1 MLTIKKSDPKSVLVH
16 CRHCQGSYNRKYF
29 HRHRRACHTEA
40 DSTSVKPIQGHLL
53 NAQEKPAFL
62 DLLEGFQQTTIGD
75 LCRTDAT
82 IRAIGRHLWLKD
94 CTKVDKT
101 YEVRKS
107 VMADMRT
114 LAALYVEFRGHPDAT
129 ELDKDASSM
138 FERTN
143 WPILEEAIRSLTV
156 KEDAKVKY
164 GLKNSVYYLLLKSA
178 EILEGEAL
186 TVKGEAGKRRVDEMQ
201 HFIKLLKHH
210 QNAVFGDSKYLINK
224 ARQERLRLPARSPPE
239 EVMQELRDY
248 TLDRVSSLVDIDTSN
263 FGTSDYVELR
273 NLVCSRLTLFNARR
287 GGEPSRM
294 VLEQW
299 LNRHQWIGQ
308 MVTDDMTRE
317 EQRLFGELDV
327 VYGTG
332 KGNHL
337 VSCLVPKDCVVALDR
352 LSNTQLRTN
361 VGIVASNRFLF
372 PNVAS
377 NQHCGGWNALATV
390 CTKANINGDLV
401 NATNQ
406 RGRISTIYAG
416 LDVSMQDRELFF
428 SHMGHSAQVNA
439 GTYQRP
445 LAVQTILKVGR
456 HLVSM
461 DKGKTRGLSCIDQFA
476 VGLIFKL

>member
-1 MLTIKKSDPKSVLVH
+1 
-16 CRHCQGSYNRKYF
+16 
-29 HRHRRACHTEA
+29 
-40 DSTSVKPIQGHLL
+40 
-53 NAQEKPAFL
+53 
-62 DLLEGFQQTTIGD
+62 
-75 LCRTDAT
+75 
-82 IRAIGRHLWLKD
+82 
-94 CTKVDKT
+94 
-101 YEVRKS
+101 
-107 VMADMRT
+107 
-114 LAALYVEFRGHPDAT
+114 
-129 ELDKDASSM
+129 
-138 FERTN
+138 
-143 WPILEEAIRSLTV
+143 
-156 KEDAKVKY
+156 
-164 GLKNSVYYLLLKSA
+164 
-178 EILEGEAL
+178 
-186 TVKGEAGKRRVDEMQ
+186 MQ

-210 QNAVFGDSKYLINK
+210 QNAVFGDSKYIINK

-239 EVMQELRDY
+239 EVIQELRDY
-248 TLDRVSSLVDIDTSN
+248 TLGRVSSLVGIDTSH

-308 MVTDDMTRE
+308 MATDDMTRE
-317 EQRLFGELDV
+317 EQRLLGELDV

-352 LSNTQLRTN
+352 LTNTQLRTH

-390 CTKANINGDLV
+390 CTNANINGDLV

-416 LDVSMQDRELFF
+416 LDVSMQDQELFF

-445 LAVQTILKVGR
+445 LAVQAILKVSR
-456 HLVSM
+456 HLFSM